1 MLEEAKKIKVRQVE
15 GPYTF
20 DNPHLEHKTKRQKK
34 LEELEE
40 KYKDKPKIAFHSLT
54 DEGTIKY
61 MQAKRDFVW
70 TILGWS
76 FIGNFGGIMMVQYI
90 EKSSGRWK
98 NLRHFRRREVLKVL
112 GFLGT
117 VSAFTYYGYGRA
129 RQEFV
134 REKLRLV
141 ENYSLNLAE
150 K

>member
-1 MLEEAKKIKVRQVE
+1 MLEEAKKIKVRHVE

-34 LEELEE
+34 LEELEV

-54 DEGTIKY
+54 DEGTLKY

-76 FIGNFGGIMMVQYI
+76 FIGNFGGVMMVQYI

-134 REKLRLV
+134 KEKLRLV
-141 ENYSLNLAE
+141 ENYSLN
-150 K
+150 

>member
-1 MLEEAKKIKVRQVE
+1 MLDEAKKIKVRQAE

-34 LEELEE
+34 LEELEI
-40 KYKDKPKIAFHSLT
+40 KYKDKPKIAFHSLS

-76 FIGNFGGIMMVQYI
+76 FIGNFGGVMMVQYI

-134 REKLRLV
+134 KEKLRLV
-141 ENYSLNLAE
+141 ENYSLN
-150 K
+150 